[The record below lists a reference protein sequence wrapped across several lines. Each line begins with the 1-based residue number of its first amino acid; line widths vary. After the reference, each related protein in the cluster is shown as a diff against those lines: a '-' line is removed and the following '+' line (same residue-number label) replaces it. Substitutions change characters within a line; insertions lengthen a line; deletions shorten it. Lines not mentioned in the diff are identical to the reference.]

1 MSIYLSFTPVK
12 SQKECCPKDPKIPK
26 TKNTSLH
33 IESKQDTRCLPL
45 NSSHPF
51 KLILFFFQHF
61 HKPQLLLFLAFL
73 PDRLSELFPFLPPL
87 IQVYLWACFIF
98 EGCDII
104 TQTWAIATCMHIQL
118 RNALQTPEC
127 IYVCQGFLYSVQHC
141 DTADKSIHTWEYSA
155 ETTLELILEM
165 HQTNHKYLGNP
176 RLDM

>member
-26 TKNTSLH
+26 TKNTSLP

-45 NSSHPF
+45 NSSQPF

-98 EGCDII
+98 ESCDII
-104 TQTWAIATCMHIQL
+104 TQTWAIATHVCIFSCAML
-118 RNALQTPEC
+118 CGPRNAFMFAKVFSIAFNTATLQTNP
-127 IYVCQGFLYSVQHC
+127 S
-141 DTADKSIHTWEYSA
+141 
-155 ETTLELILEM
+155 TLESIVPRQLWSWFWRCTKRT
-165 HQTNHKYLGNP
+165 TNT
-176 RLDM
+176 